1 MKNDRLGQ
9 MTPRPR
15 YLQLAEDLI
24 GEIRD
29 GRLSVGQTLPG
40 EFELCESYG
49 VSRHTVREALR
60 RLEELGLIT
69 RQRGVGTVVTASDS
83 RESYVQKVRSP
94 AQLMQYPPESRL
106 MVISSGEVVA
116 DRVTARLLGC
126 TSRTRWYRIR
136 AIRQLRPGGAAIA
149 WSDIYVLPEYA
160 DIVAAVGRQS
170 TPIYELL
177 EQRFDERVA
186 TVQVDLFAG
195 LITAD
200 RAELLGVAAGTP
212 SLSVV
217 RRYTG
222 RNKRVFEVSVSEHPA
237 GRYTYSLELH
247 RGWSS
252 GEGWAAG

>member
-1 MKNDRLGQ
+1 MRNDRLGQ
-9 MTPRPR
+9 IAPRPR
-15 YLQLAEDLI
+15 YRQLAEDLI

-170 TPIYELL
+170 TPVYELL
-177 EQRFDERVA
+177 EQRFDECVA

-195 LITAD
+195 LIAAD

-252 GEGWAAG
+252 GEGWVAG